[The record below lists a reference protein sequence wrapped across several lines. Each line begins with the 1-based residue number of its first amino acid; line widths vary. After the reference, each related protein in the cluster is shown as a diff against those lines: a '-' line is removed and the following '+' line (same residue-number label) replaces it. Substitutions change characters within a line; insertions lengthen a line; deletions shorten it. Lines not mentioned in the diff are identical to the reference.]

1 VADGIEA
8 LDADA
13 VVQTASERA
22 GGLEDLGDGPFL
34 EPLGRFVDSLRSDG
48 QLNDIGRLISNER
61 MLLHT
66 VNRLRYVD
74 DRRHFPEI
82 AEQQIVKP
90 VFIIGMPRTG
100 TTILHDILACDP
112 RSRAPL
118 TWEVMF
124 PSPPPEAATFDSDSR
139 IADCA
144 ATFPDRDLQ
153 LPGFDAIH
161 PMGPQ
166 LTQECVVMMGETMV
180 TPLFHNQFRVPTYQD
195 WVDGVDG
202 SAGADF
208 AAVYD
213 FHHRQLQH
221 LQARNPGD
229 RWVLKTGA
237 HLWGL
242 DHLLDR
248 YPDARIVF
256 THRDPVKSMTS
267 YSSLTTIVRRVGSDE
282 VDPIEVADDWIE
294 RLRRVLMRGIE
305 IRQARDYPDA
315 IFYDMYFPDFITD
328 QFAEVEK
335 IYEALDLPMSGDGAD
350 AMKAFI
356 DDNPPGK
363 HGIHRYS
370 PEEFGVDPARVRE
383 QFAPYIEH
391 FGLGAE

>member
-1 VADGIEA
+1 MAHDVEA
-8 LDADA
+8 LDVDG
-13 VVQTASERA
+13 VLRTASERA
-22 GGLEDLGDGPFL
+22 GGLDDLGDDPAGSFMEGL
-34 EPLGRFVDSLRSDG
+34 SRLVDSLASEAK
-48 QLNDIGRLISNER
+48 LNDIGRIISNER

-66 VNRLRYVD
+66 VNRLDYVE
-74 DRRHFPEI
+74 DRKRFPEI
-82 AEQQIVKP
+82 ATQEIVRP

-112 RSRAPL
+112 RSRAPM

-124 PSPPPEAATFDSDSR
+124 PSPPPEAATFDSDPR
-139 IADCA
+139 IAQCA
-144 ATFPDRDLQ
+144 ATMPDRDMQ

-166 LTQECVVMMGETMV
+166 LTQECVVMMGETMC
-180 TPLFHNQFRVPTYQD
+180 TPLFHNQFRVPTYED
-195 WVDGVDG
+195 WIDTE
-202 SAGADF
+202 ADWRP
-208 AAVYD
+208 VYD

-229 RWVLKTGA
+229 RWVLKTDA

-242 DHLLDR
+242 DQLLET

-267 YSSLTTIVRRVGSDE
+267 YSSLTTIVRRVGSDD
-282 VDPIEVADDWIE
+282 VDPIEVADDWIG
-294 RLRRVLMRGIE
+294 RLRRVLLRGIE

-328 QFAEVEK
+328 QFTEVEK
-335 IYEALDLPMSGDGAD
+335 IYAALDLPMSGEGAD

-370 PEEFGVDPARVRE
+370 PEEFGVDPAQVRAE
-383 QFAPYIEH
+383 FRTYIDH
-391 FGLGAE
+391 FGLVEE

>member
-1 VADGIEA
+1 MGHEIEA
-8 LDADA
+8 LGVDGVLRGA
-13 VVQTASERA
+13 TARA
-22 GGLEDLGDGPFL
+22 GGLEDLGDGPFV
-34 EPLGRFVDSLRSDG
+34 EPLGRLVDSLAADG
-48 QLNDIGRLISNER
+48 RLNDIGRLISNER

-74 DRRHFPEI
+74 DRSRFPEI
-82 AEQQIVKP
+82 AEQTIEKP

-100 TTILHDILACDP
+100 TTILHDILACDSQ
-112 RSRAPL
+112 SRAPL

-124 PSPPPEAATFDSDSR
+124 PSPPPETASFKTDSR

-166 LTQECVVMMGETMV
+166 LTQECVVMMGETMC
-180 TPLFHNQFRVPTYQD
+180 TPLFHNQFRVPGYED
-195 WVDGVDG
+195 WLDTE
-202 SAGADF
+202 ADF
-208 AAVYD
+208 GPVYD
-213 FHHRQLQH
+213 FHRRQLQH
-221 LQARNPGD
+221 LQARHAGD

-242 DHLLDR
+242 DRLLET

-267 YSSLTTIVRRVGSDE
+267 YSSLTTIVRRVGSDD
-282 VDPIEVADDWIE
+282 VDPLEVAGDWIE
-294 RLRRVLMRGIE
+294 RLRRVLLRGIE
-305 IRQARDYPDA
+305 IRQASEYPDA
-315 IFYDMYFPDFITD
+315 IFYDMYFPDFIAD
-328 QFAEVEK
+328 QFTEVEK
-335 IYEALDLPMSGDGAD
+335 IYEALGLPMTGEGAD
-350 AMKAFI
+350 AMNFFI

-370 PEEFGVDPARVRE
+370 PEEFGVDPATVRSE
-383 QFAPYIEH
+383 FRTYIDH
-391 FGLGAE
+391 FGLVEE

>member
-1 VADGIEA
+1 VTNEVEA
-8 LDADA
+8 LDVDG
-13 VVQTASERA
+13 VLRTASERA
-22 GGLEDLGDGPFL
+22 GGLDDLGDAPGGSFM
-34 EPLGRFVDSLRSDG
+34 EGLGRFVDSLAADA
-48 QLNDIGRLISNER
+48 QLNDIGRIISNER

-66 VNRLRYVD
+66 VNRLNYVADRTRY
-74 DRRHFPEI
+74 PEI
-82 AEQQIVKP
+82 AAQEIVRP

-112 RSRAPL
+112 RSRAPM

-124 PSPPPEAATFDSDSR
+124 PSPPPEAASFDTDPR
-139 IADCA
+139 IAQCA
-144 ATFPDRDLQ
+144 ATMPDRDMQ

-166 LTQECVVMMGETMV
+166 LTQECVVLMGETMC
-180 TPLFHNQFRVPTYQD
+180 TPLFHNQFRVPSYED
-195 WVDGVDG
+195 WVDTE
-202 SAGADF
+202 ADWRP
-208 AAVYD
+208 VYD

-242 DHLLDR
+242 DQLLET

-267 YSSLTTIVRRVGSDE
+267 YSSLTSIVRRVGSDA
-282 VDPIEVADDWIE
+282 VDPIEVADDWIG
-294 RLRRVLMRGIE
+294 RLRRVLLRGIE
-305 IRQARDYPDA
+305 IRQAREYPDA

-328 QFAEVEK
+328 QFTEVEK
-335 IYEALDLPMSGDGAD
+335 IYEALDLPMSGEGAD

-370 PEEFGVDPARVRE
+370 PEEFGVDPAQVRSE
-383 QFAPYIEH
+383 FRTYIDH
-391 FGLGAE
+391 FGLTEE

>member
-1 VADGIEA
+1 MSHDVEA
-8 LDADA
+8 LDVDG
-13 VVQTASERA
+13 VLRTASERA
-22 GGLEDLGDGPFL
+22 GGLDDLGDGPFVEGL
-34 EPLGRFVDSLRSDG
+34 SRFVDSLAAEG
-48 QLNDIGRLISNER
+48 QLNDIGRIISNER

-66 VNRLRYVD
+66 VNRLGYVD
-74 DRRHFPEI
+74 DRKNFPEI
-82 AEQQIVKP
+82 AAQEIVKP

-124 PSPPPEAATFDSDSR
+124 PSPPPETATFETDPR
-139 IADCA
+139 IAQCA

-166 LTQECVVMMGETMV
+166 LTQECVVMMGETMC
-180 TPLFHNQFRVPTYQD
+180 TPLFHNQFRVPSYED
-195 WVDGVDG
+195 WIDTE
-202 SAGADF
+202 ADWSP
-208 AAVYD
+208 VYD

-221 LQARNPGD
+221 FQARHSGD

-242 DHLLDR
+242 DKLLET

-282 VDPIEVADDWIE
+282 VDPVEVADDWIG
-294 RLRRVLMRGIE
+294 RLRRVLLQGIE
-305 IRQARDYPDA
+305 IREARDYPDA
-315 IFYDMYFPDFITD
+315 IFYDMYFPDFISN
-328 QFAEVEK
+328 QMREVEK
-335 IYEALDLPMSGDGAD
+335 IYDAFDLPMTSAGAD
-350 AMKAFI
+350 AMNAFI

-370 PEEFGVDPARVRE
+370 PEEFGVDPATVRSE
-383 QFAPYIEH
+383 FRPYIEH
-391 FGLGAE
+391 FGLSEE

>member
-1 VADGIEA
+1 MADDIEA
-8 LDADA
+8 LD
-13 VVQTASERA
+13 VEGVLRTASERA
-22 GGLEDLGDGPFL
+22 GGLEDLGDGPFV
-34 EPLGRFVDSLRSDG
+34 EPLGRFVDSLAAEG

-66 VNRLRYVD
+66 VNRLNYVE
-74 DRRHFPEI
+74 DRKRIPEI
-82 AEQQIVKP
+82 ATQKIVRP

-112 RSRAPL
+112 QSRAPM

-124 PSPPPEAATFDSDSR
+124 PSPPPRTATFNTDPR
-139 IADCA
+139 IAQCE
-144 ATFPDRDLQ
+144 ATFPGRDLQ

-161 PMGPQ
+161 PMGAQ
-166 LTQECVVMMGETMV
+166 LTQECVVLMGETMC
-180 TPLFHNQFRVPTYQD
+180 TPLFHNQFRVPSYED
-195 WVDGVDG
+195 WVDTE
-202 SAGADF
+202 ADWSH
-208 AAVYD
+208 VYD

-221 LQARNPGD
+221 LQTGHSGD

-242 DHLLDR
+242 DKLLET

-282 VDPIEVADDWIE
+282 VDPVEVADDWIG
-294 RLRRVLMRGIE
+294 RLRRVLLEGIE

-315 IFYDMYFPDFITD
+315 VFYDMHFPDFIGD
-328 QFAEVEK
+328 QFSEVEK
-335 IYEALDLPMSGDGAD
+335 IYEALDLPMSGEGAD

-370 PEEFGVDPARVRE
+370 PEEFGVDPDTVRSE
-383 QFAPYIEH
+383 FGSYIEH
-391 FGLGAE
+391 FGLREE

>member
-1 VADGIEA
+1 MTHDVEA
-8 LDADA
+8 LDVDG
-13 VVQTASERA
+13 VLRTASERA
-22 GGLEDLGDGPFL
+22 GGLDDLGDGPGGSFM
-34 EPLGRFVDSLRSDG
+34 EGLGRFVDSLATEG
-48 QLNDIGRLISNER
+48 QLNDIGRIISNER

-66 VNRLRYVD
+66 VNRLNYVE
-74 DRRHFPEI
+74 DRKRFPEI
-82 AEQQIVKP
+82 ATQEIVRP

-112 RSRAPL
+112 RSRAPM

-124 PSPPPEAATFDSDSR
+124 PSPPPEAATFDTDPR
-139 IADCA
+139 IAQCA
-144 ATFPDRDLQ
+144 ATMPDRDMQ

-166 LTQECVVMMGETMV
+166 LTQECVVLMGETMC
-180 TPLFHNQFRVPTYQD
+180 TPLFHNQFRVPTYED
-195 WVDGVDG
+195 WVDTD
-202 SAGADF
+202 ADWRS
-208 AAVYD
+208 VYE

-242 DHLLDR
+242 DQLLET

-267 YSSLTTIVRRVGSDE
+267 YSSLTSIVRRVGSDE
-282 VDPIEVADDWIE
+282 VDPIEVADDWIG
-294 RLRRVLMRGIE
+294 RLRRVLLRGIE
-305 IRQARDYPDA
+305 IRQAREYPDA
-315 IFYDMYFPDFITD
+315 IFYDMYFPDFISD
-328 QFAEVEK
+328 QFSEVEK
-335 IYEALDLPMSGDGAD
+335 IYEALDLPMSGEGAD
-350 AMKAFI
+350 VMKAFI

-370 PEEFGVDPARVRE
+370 PEEFGVDPVQVRAE
-383 QFAPYIEH
+383 FRTYIEH
-391 FGLGAE
+391 FELGEE